1 MEKRN
6 SKIIDKVI
14 SSLDWD
20 FIFEVNRCFKMGVG
34 EGTTAIPGVKRKVF
48 SDDLSKSDLKAEL
61 KSLLKYVIKEGLPE
75 LYYGAWMIYW
85 ADSKWVT
92 QKYGD
97 IEFEIEGEEGGIQ
110 IGLEVNSTLEVVY
123 SPQRVCVVSDEVSE
137 EIISNEDT
145 DAKRLESMLKKA
157 LDSENYELAT
167 KIRDVIKLQKDDLPE
182 DK

>member
-1 MEKRN
+1 M
-6 SKIIDKVI
+6 IDKVI

-34 EGTTAIPGVKRKVF
+34 EGTTAIPGIKRKGF
-48 SDDLSKSDLKAEL
+48 SEELTKSDLKSEL
-61 KSLLKYVIKEGLPE
+61 KSLLKYVINEGLPE
-75 LYYGAWMIYW
+75 IYYGAWMIYW

-97 IEFEIEGEEGGIQ
+97 NIEIELEGDEGEGIQ
-110 IGLEVNSTLEVVY
+110 IELDVSSTLEVIY
-123 SPQRVCVVSDEVSE
+123 SPQRVCVISDEISE
-137 EIISNEDT
+137 EIVNNEDS

-167 KIRDVIKLQKDDLPE
+167 MIRDVIKLQKDGLSE